1 MRIKI
6 RNIDLDCV
14 GDINYNRFRNIE
26 NIELEIQN
34 DITIKDLN
42 E

>member
-6 RNIDLDCV
+6 RNIDLGMF
-14 GDINYNRFRNIE
+14 GDSNYKRFRNIE

>member
-6 RNIDLDCV
+6 RNIDLDQV

-26 NIELEIQN
+26 NIELEIQK